1 MRRLIR
7 GFIRWSVPLALFWGA
22 IGLWIG
28 VSGERSVMTGGAAGV
43 PEEVRILIARLA
55 SAPLAGR
62 LIDVRLEEGR
72 VSVDLGVPAGAAEAV
87 VLRDVLAVY
96 RAAGGGGRE
105 IWIRALERR
114 PEGEVVRVAVAAPA
128 PRRTPPL
135 PDRPDRATFEA
146 AFDPPATISW
156 GGADAP

>member
-1 MRRLIR
+1 M
-7 GFIRWSVPLALFWGA
+7 ALFWGA

-28 VSGERSVMTGGAAGV
+28 VSGERSVTTGGAAGV
-43 PEEVRILIARLA
+43 PEEVRTLIARLA

-72 VSVDLGVPAGAAEAV
+72 VSVDLRVPAGAPEAV

-114 PEGEVVRVAVAAPA
+114 PEGKVVRVAVAAPA